1 MQQKNVHWFP
11 GHMVKAMREIEARL
25 NVIDIII
32 EIVDARCP
40 LSSKN
45 PFLEKLTANKKRLIV
60 SGGTSI
66 LNFTWKDKRN
76 VSELFNYRKI
86 NIDNAVPNIY
96 IEITTVD
103 NDKKIIILNSR
114 KI

>member
-40 LSSKN
+40 LSSKE
-45 PFLEKLTANKKRLIV
+45 PSGRILMFLT
-60 SGGTSI
+60 
-66 LNFTWKDKRN
+66 
-76 VSELFNYRKI
+76 
-86 NIDNAVPNIY
+86 
-96 IEITTVD
+96 
-103 NDKKIIILNSR
+103 
-114 KI
+114 